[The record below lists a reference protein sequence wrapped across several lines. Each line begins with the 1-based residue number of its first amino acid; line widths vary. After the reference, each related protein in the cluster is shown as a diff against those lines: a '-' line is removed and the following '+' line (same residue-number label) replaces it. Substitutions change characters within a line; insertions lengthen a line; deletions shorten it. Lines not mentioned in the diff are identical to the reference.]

1 MVNAVRKAWDRF
13 FGIGEASVAIPVL
26 DGALKPNNILEDA
39 SILFEHSGLEDIAI
53 GPDGLLHAAAGNEL
67 LQIGAADAV
76 RALAR
81 FESPIQA
88 IASFGDGLVVATA
101 EGLLFAG
108 GSLDGKKVNTLAGRS
123 LACVNALHDAG
134 DGTLLI
140 SDASARPEPDW
151 RRDLL
156 EKGRT
161 GRVLRFTP
169 ASGECQVVA
178 QGLAYCYGVCADG
191 QRVLA
196 SESWAHRVRAFEGSR
211 VESGITELPG
221 YPSRLVRA
229 AGGGFWLTI
238 FAARTQLVEF
248 VLREDEFRE
257 EMMRTVEP
265 RYWIAPYLL
274 AGTDYREALQQ
285 GEVRQMGILKP
296 WAPPRSY
303 GLVIR
308 LGANFLPLYS
318 LHSRVGGRHHGITA
332 VAETGEYL
340 HVLSRGSGRILRLPL
355 SGLDSRG

>member
-1 MVNAVRKAWDRF
+1 MVKTIRKAWERF

-39 SILFEHSGLEDIAI
+39 TVLLEHGGLEDIAI
-53 GPDGLLHAAAGNEL
+53 GSDGLLYAAAGNEV
-67 LQIGAADAV
+67 LQVGATGAIRPV
-76 RALAR
+76 AR
-81 FESPIQA
+81 FGSPIHA
-88 IASFGDGLVVATA
+88 IASFAHGLAA
-101 EGLLFAG
+101 ASSEGLSFTG
-108 GSLDGKKVNTLAGRS
+108 GSFDGKKVDALAGRP

-134 DGTLLI
+134 DGTLLV
-140 SDASARPEPDW
+140 SDGSARPEPDW

-161 GRVLRFTP
+161 GRVLRFSP
-169 ASGECQVVA
+169 ATGECEVIA

-191 QRVLA
+191 KRVLA

-221 YPSRLVRA
+221 YPSRLARA
-229 AGGGFWLTI
+229 SGGGFWLTV

-308 LGANFLPLYS
+308 LGANFLPQYS

-332 VAETGEYL
+332 VAESGEFLY
-340 HVLSRGSGRILRLPL
+340 VLSKGSERILQLPL